1 MQEVFSYEQIKELLG
16 KEIIYEDYLGQKR
29 SGVIGWVEPCKT
41 AEVDENGRFDVWIYI
56 ADQDIE
62 YNTKT
67 IIVPMMNNG
76 KREMTTVCYAD
87 IRLSSEVI
95 LDE

>member
-1 MQEVFSYEQIKELLG
+1 MQEVFSYDQIKELLG
-16 KEIIYEDYLGQKR
+16 KEIIYEDYLGQQR
-29 SGVIGWVEPCKT
+29 SGVIAWVEPYKT
-41 AEVDENGRFDVWIYI
+41 AEVDENGRFDVWIYV

-62 YNTKT
+62 YNSKT
-67 IIVPMMNNG
+67 IVVPIMKDGN
-76 KREMTTVCYAD
+76 REMSTVCYAD